1 MGHKPTYAVVGAGF
15 SGMVVAIQLLK
26 RLRGTACVC
35 LINRSLSFGRG
46 LAYGTN
52 SPSHLL
58 NVPAGR
64 MGIEPGHESGFIE
77 YLQSRRMPYSASD
90 FVPRSLYGDYL
101 EHSLLAAQTGAD
113 KDVRLEII
121 EDEVVAIDPV
131 SSEVGLQIL
140 RLSSG
145 VVINATQVVLALGNF
160 LPRPP
165 ATAHYADWTTLPLI
179 NDVWSH
185 GQLERLP
192 RDASVL
198 LIGTGLTAY
207 DAVLRLLD
215 QGHLGPISMLSRRGL
230 LPQPHREQEVP
241 PASGIVPADFLLGES
256 SVRQHLRRVRA
267 LIRHACASGN
277 HWRDVIGGLR
287 SHTPRLWQQLGLG
300 ARQQF
305 LRHLLPY
312 WDTHRHR
319 AAPAI
324 FNRVQLA
331 IQRGQLQVLAGR
343 LMDIDVKNANC
354 ANVRWKARGTTQSTI
369 TSYAAV
375 VNCTGPSS
383 DLKRVSDPLI
393 VQLLKHGMLAVDA
406 QDLGLRVDGSY
417 RIIQH
422 DGQVLAAVRYVGPL
436 LKAQFWEATAV
447 PELRSHA
454 VRLVDAMLGP
464 RI

>member
-1 MGHKPTYAVVGAGF
+1 MKQHPTYVVVGAGF
-15 SGMVVAIQLLK
+15 SGMAVSIQLLK

-64 MGIEPGHESGFIE
+64 MGMEPGHESGFIE
-77 YLQSRRMPYSASD
+77 YLQSRGMPYGASD

-101 EHSLLAAQTGAD
+101 EHSLLKAQAGAD
-113 KDVRLEII
+113 EGVRLEIL
-121 EDEVVAIDPV
+121 EDEVAAIDPV
-131 SSEVGLQIL
+131 SEGGIQIL

-145 VVINATQVVLALGNF
+145 VMINATQVVLALGNF
-160 LPRPP
+160 MPRPP
-165 ATAHYADWTTLPLI
+165 ATDNYADWTNLPLI
-179 NDVWSH
+179 NDVWLH
-185 GQLERLP
+185 GQLKRLP

-207 DAVLRLLD
+207 DAVLQLLD

-230 LPQPHREQEVP
+230 LPQPHREQELP

-256 SVRQHLRRVRA
+256 SIRQQLRRVRD
-267 LIRHACASGN
+267 LVRHACASGN
-277 HWRDVIGGLR
+277 DWRDVIGGLR
-287 SHTPRLWQQLGLG
+287 SHTPRLWHQLGVG

-324 FNRVQLA
+324 FNRIQLA

-343 LMDIDVKNANC
+343 LMDIHVKDTNC
-354 ANVRWKARGTTQSTI
+354 ANVRWKARGATQSMM

-383 DLKRVSDPLI
+383 DLRRVSDPLI
-393 VQLLKHGMLAVDA
+393 LHLREHGMLAIDSE
-406 QDLGLRVDGSY
+406 DLGLRVDNSY
-417 RIIQH
+417 RVIRY
-422 DGQVLAAVRYVGPL
+422 DGHPLAVVRYVGPL

-447 PELRSHA
+447 PELRGHA
-454 VRLVDAMLGP
+454 VRLVDAMLEP